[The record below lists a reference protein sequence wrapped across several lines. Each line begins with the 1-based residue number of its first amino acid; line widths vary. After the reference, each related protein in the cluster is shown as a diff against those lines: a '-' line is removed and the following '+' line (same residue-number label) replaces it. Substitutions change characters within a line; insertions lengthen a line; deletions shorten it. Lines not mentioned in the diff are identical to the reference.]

1 MFPHLLHNLYWGFI
15 KEQMKVILASESSTR
30 KKLLKNAGV
39 KFLSRKHNIAES
51 RLKTELMVAKKTNRQ
66 IALALAMAKANS
78 ISKSFPKD
86 LIIGSDQILI
96 CEKKIFNKPRNRK
109 EAFNQLS
116 LLTGKQHK
124 LLSAVCVVLNQKRL
138 WFCVKT
144 ASLRMKKHGTDV
156 LRKYF
161 QELKK
166 NQGYSV
172 GVYRYEID
180 NGALFD
186 WVKGKRETI
195 LGMPTKELL
204 LFLKRTGVC

>member
-1 MFPHLLHNLYWGFI
+1 
-15 KEQMKVILASESSTR
+15 MKVILASESSTR

-86 LIIGSDQILI
+86 LIIGSDQILV

-109 EAFNQLS
+109 AAFNQLS

-124 LLSAVCVVLNQKRL
+124 LLSAVCVV
-138 WFCVKT
+138 
-144 ASLRMKKHGTDV
+144 
-156 LRKYF
+156 
-161 QELKK
+161 
-166 NQGYSV
+166 
-172 GVYRYEID
+172 
-180 NGALFD
+180 
-186 WVKGKRETI
+186 
-195 LGMPTKELL
+195 
-204 LFLKRTGVC
+204 

>member
-1 MFPHLLHNLYWGFI
+1 
-15 KEQMKVILASESSTR
+15 MKVILASESSTR

-39 KFLSRKHNIAES
+39 KFLSRKHSVAES
-51 RLKTELMVAKKTNRQ
+51 CLKTELMVAKKTNRQ

-161 QELKK
+161 QKLKK
-166 NQGYSV
+166 KQGYSV

-186 WVKGKRETI
+186 WVQGKRETI

>member
-39 KFLSRKHNIAES
+39 KFLSRKHNVAES
-51 RLKTELMVAKKTNRQ
+51 YLKTELMVAKKTNRQ

-86 LIIGSDQILI
+86 LIIGSDQILV

>member
-1 MFPHLLHNLYWGFI
+1 LFPHLLHNLYWGFI
-15 KEQMKVILASESSTR
+15 EEQMKVILASESSTR
-30 KKLLKNAGV
+30 KKLLKKTGV
-39 KFLSRKHNIAES
+39 KFLSRKHSVAEN

-66 IALALAMAKANS
+66 IALALATAKANS

-86 LIIGSDQILI
+86 LIIGSDQILV

-161 QELKK
+161 QKLKK
-166 NQGYSV
+166 KQDYSV

>member
-1 MFPHLLHNLYWGFI
+1 
-15 KEQMKVILASESSTR
+15 MKVILASESSTR

-39 KFLSRKHNIAES
+39 MFLSQKHNFAES
-51 RLKTELMVAKKTNRQ
+51 CLKTELMVAKKTNRQ
-66 IALALAMAKANS
+66 IALALATAKANS

-86 LIIGSDQILI
+86 LIIGSDQILV

-161 QELKK
+161 QKLKK
-166 NQGYSV
+166 KQGYSV

>member
-1 MFPHLLHNLYWGFI
+1 
-15 KEQMKVILASESSTR
+15 MKVILASESSTR

-204 LFLKRTGVC
+204 LFLKRRGIC

>member
-1 MFPHLLHNLYWGFI
+1 M
-15 KEQMKVILASESSTR
+15 R
-30 KKLLKNAGV
+30 
-39 KFLSRKHNIAES
+39 
-51 RLKTELMVAKKTNRQ
+51 KKTNRQ
-66 IALALAMAKANS
+66 IVLALATAKANS

-86 LIIGSDQILI
+86 LIIGSDQILV

-161 QELKK
+161 QKLKK

>member
-39 KFLSRKHNIAES
+39 KFLSRKHNIVES

-66 IALALAMAKANS
+66 IALALATAKANS

-86 LIIGSDQILI
+86 LIIGSDQILV

-161 QELKK
+161 QKLKK

>member
-15 KEQMKVILASESSTR
+15 EEQMKVILASESSTR
-30 KKLLKNAGV
+30 KKLLKKTGV
-39 KFLSRKHNIAES
+39 KFLSRKHSVAEN

-66 IALALAMAKANS
+66 IALALATAKANS

-86 LIIGSDQILI
+86 LIIGSDQILV

-161 QELKK
+161 QKLKK
-166 NQGYSV
+166 KQDYSV

>member
-1 MFPHLLHNLYWGFI
+1 
-15 KEQMKVILASESSTR
+15 MKVILASESSTR

-66 IALALAMAKANS
+66 IALALATAKANS
-78 ISKSFPKD
+78 ISKSFPRD
-86 LIIGSDQILI
+86 LIIGSDQILV

-204 LFLKRTGVC
+204 LFLKRRGIC

>member
-1 MFPHLLHNLYWGFI
+1 MFPHLFHNLYWGFI
-15 KEQMKVILASESSTR
+15 EEQMKVILASESSTR
-30 KKLLKNAGV
+30 KKLLKKTGV
-39 KFLSRKHNIAES
+39 KFLSRKHSVAEN

-66 IALALAMAKANS
+66 IALALATAKANS

-86 LIIGSDQILI
+86 LIIGSDQILV

-161 QELKK
+161 QKLKK
-166 NQGYSV
+166 KQDYSV

>member
-1 MFPHLLHNLYWGFI
+1 
-15 KEQMKVILASESSTR
+15 MKVILASESSTR

-66 IALALAMAKANS
+66 IALALATAKANS
-78 ISKSFPKD
+78 ISKRFPED

-161 QELKK
+161 QKLKK

>member
-66 IALALAMAKANS
+66 IALALATAKANS

-86 LIIGSDQILI
+86 LIIGSDQILV

-204 LFLKRTGVC
+204 LFLKRRGIC

>member
-1 MFPHLLHNLYWGFI
+1 MFPHLLHNLYWGLI
-15 KEQMKVILASESSTR
+15 EEQMKVILASESSTR
-30 KKLLKNAGV
+30 KKLLKKTGV
-39 KFLSRKHNIAES
+39 KFLSRKHSVAEN

-66 IALALAMAKANS
+66 IALALATAKANS

-86 LIIGSDQILI
+86 LIIGSDQILV

-161 QELKK
+161 QKLKK
-166 NQGYSV
+166 KQDYSV

>member
-1 MFPHLLHNLYWGFI
+1 LFPHLLHNLYWGFI

-66 IALALAMAKANS
+66 IALALATAKANS

-86 LIIGSDQILI
+86 LIIGSDQILV

-161 QELKK
+161 QKLKK

>member
-86 LIIGSDQILI
+86 LIIGSDQILV